1 MNRVTLSLHYHDF
14 YLESG
19 NLILISLPQR
29 LDVSLHD
36 DVNEGF
42 EQIKDQP
49 DVDHLD
55 VCRRGQALADADEQG
70 RDDEEHGDVGRDEP
84 LEKELLEVVGHVADD
99 VDYEGGQ
106 EGGEDDA
113 QQPSLDR
120 HLVFKIRKDA
130 NKKDI
135 EQHLNSH
142 TSFFQLLHHHDFLDC
157 ELKQVHFKATY
168 H

>member
-1 MNRVTLSLHYHDF
+1 M
-14 YLESG
+14 
-19 NLILISLPQR
+19 ISLPQR
-29 LDVSLHD
+29 LDVSLHN

-42 EQIKDQP
+42 EQVEDQP
-49 DVDHLD
+49 DINHLD
-55 VCRRGQALADADEQG
+55 VGRRGQALADADEQG

-120 HLVFKIRKDA
+120 HLVFKIRKRD
-130 NKKDI
+130 KSKD
-135 EQHLNSH
+135 
-142 TSFFQLLHHHDFLDC
+142 
-157 ELKQVHFKATY
+157 V
-168 H
+168 